1 MPEDKDFLWSKLGR
15 TLTGSQ
21 LEYYWGMISRFLQG
35 PSTVEDWGSIM
46 TPDAKYLPDISS
58 LRYPKASQTA
68 CQLSKLVVGKLNG
81 GMGTS
86 MGCLGPKS
94 LIDVRD
100 NKSFLDLIKEQIENL
115 NQEWDQKIP
124 LLLMN
129 SFYTHQKTQ
138 DHLNSSKFSSEI
150 ISFQQNKFP
159 RLYSENLTPLTPDK
173 FGDQAYYPPG
183 HGDFYQCIWKQGV
196 LQKLIDAGREI
207 LFISNADNLG
217 AVVDP
222 VILNYMDEFSIPF
235 LMEMTAKTPA
245 DVKGGT
251 LYQQDGKIKL
261 LEIARVPDE
270 KIDEFCDMKKF
281 KVFNTNN
288 IWINLVALNNRLKKD
303 SLELN
308 VLVNRKNI
316 KGSPIVQLETAIGSG
331 FECFDGAVGLSV
343 SRERFLPVKKT
354 DDLLLVRSNLFTL
367 NKGTLIRNPERK
379 FNALPTIQLGDF
391 LQKIENFQT
400 SFPIIP
406 DLLELEELKVTGTVR
421 FEGTSSLKGR
431 VCLTGLNKPLILP
444 SGVMIAD
451 EKRQV

>member
-1 MPEDKDFLWSKLGR
+1 MPEDKDFLWSELGLI
-15 TLTGSQ
+15 LTDTQ

-183 HGDFYQCIWKQGV
+183 HGDFYQCIWKQGI

-316 KGSPIVQLETAIGSG
+316 QGSPIVQLETAIGSG

-367 NKGTLIRNPERK
+367 NKGVLTRNPQRK
-379 FNALPTIQLGDF
+379 SNALPTIQLGDF
-391 LQKIENFQT
+391 LQNIENFQT

-406 DLLELEELKVTGTVR
+406 DLLELEELKVKGTVR

-444 SGVMIAD
+444 SGVVIAG
-451 EKRQV
+451 ETRQA

>member
-1 MPEDKDFLWSKLGR
+1 MPEDKDFLWSELSR
-15 TLTGSQ
+15 TLSASQ
-21 LEYYWGMISRFLQG
+21 LEYYWGMISRFLQR
-35 PSTVEDWGSIM
+35 PSKVENWGSIM
-46 TPDAKYLPDISS
+46 TPEAKYLPDFSS
-58 LRYPKASQTA
+58 LRYPKPSNTA
-68 CQLSKLVVGKLNG
+68 CQLSKLVIGKLNG

-100 NKSFLDLIKEQIENL
+100 NKSFLDLIKEQIDRL

-138 DHLNSSKFSSEI
+138 DHLSSSKFSSEI

-159 RLYSENLTPLTPDK
+159 RLYSENLIPLTPDK

-183 HGDFYQCIWKQGV
+183 HGDFYQCIWEQGI
-196 LQKLIDAGREI
+196 LQNLIDAGRKI

-217 AVVDP
+217 AIVDP
-222 VILNYMDEFSIPF
+222 VILNYMDEFNIPF
-235 LMEMTAKTPA
+235 LMEMTPKTHA

-251 LYQQDGKIKL
+251 LYQQGGQIKL
-261 LEIARVPDE
+261 LEIAQVPDE
-270 KIDEFCDMKKF
+270 KINEFCDMKKF

-288 IWINLVALNNRLKKD
+288 IWINLVALNNRLKKNF
-303 SLELN
+303 LELS

-316 KGSPIVQLETAIGSG
+316 KGAPILQLETAIGSG

-343 SRERFLPVKKT
+343 SRKRFLPVKKT

-367 NKGTLIRNPERK
+367 NKGTLTRNPQRK
-379 FNALPTIQLGDF
+379 SNALPAIQLGDF
-391 LQKIENFQT
+391 LQNIENFQN

-406 DLLELEELKVTGTVR
+406 DLLELEELKVKGTVR
-421 FEGTSSLKGR
+421 FEGEAYLKGK
-431 VCLTGLNKPLILP
+431 VCLKGLSKPLTLS
-444 SGVMIAD
+444 SGVVITD
-451 EKRQV
+451 ETRQA